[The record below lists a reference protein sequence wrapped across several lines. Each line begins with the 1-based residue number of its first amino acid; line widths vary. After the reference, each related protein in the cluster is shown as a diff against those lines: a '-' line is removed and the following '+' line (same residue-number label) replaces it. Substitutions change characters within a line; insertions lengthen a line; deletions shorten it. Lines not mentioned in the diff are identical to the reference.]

1 MLPEPLHPAVVHFP
15 LVFALVLPV
24 LALIAVWRIHDGA
37 PVRTWGSV
45 TLLAVLAFGAGFVAS
60 RTGEAEEDRVEAVL
74 ASEEP
79 LHEHEEAAE
88 FFVLLSGVTAG
99 LALLGFA
106 PGLVGRSARVL
117 ALLAAIGAAGAVG
130 RAGLLGGELVFRHGA
145 AAAYVDGWAAMAER
159 AGTPAADTTRTDGQ
173 GEEDRTLPSLPSLPS
188 LP

>member
-37 PVRTWGSV
+37 PVRTWGPV
-45 TLLAVLAFGAGFVAS
+45 TLLAVLAFGSGFVAS

-88 FFVLLSGVTAG
+88 LFLLISGITAG
-99 LALLGFA
+99 LAVLGFA
-106 PGLVGRSARVL
+106 PGLIGRSARLL
-117 ALLAAIGAAGAVG
+117 ALFAAIGAAGAVG
-130 RAGLLGGELVFRHGA
+130 RVGLLGGDLVFRHGA
-145 AAAYVDGWAAMAER
+145 AAAYVESAAAK
-159 AGTPAADTTRTDGQ
+159 ADAAVAADSAAVDTAGA
-173 GEEDRTLPSLPSLPS
+173 EDDDEQ
-188 LP
+188 